1 MSEATGTVVET
12 DGSYAI
18 VSTDETGCGRCQEKG
33 GCGGA
38 NVGRMFCAA
47 PKRWR
52 VLNPRGAVIG
62 EKVRIAV
69 GEGAVSSSALLIYVL
84 PLAFLIAGA
93 LVGTALA
100 ADFGGIFGAI
110 SGLLLAWFWVRHL
123 QKRRYCDPQYHPHI
137 L

>member
-1 MSEATGTVVET
+1 MSETTGTVVET
-12 DGSYAI
+12 DGDYAI
-18 VSTDETGCGRCQEKG
+18 VNADEAGCGRCHEKG

-38 NVGRMFCAA
+38 NVGRMFCTA

-52 VLNPRGAVIG
+52 VLNPRGAIVG

-93 LVGTALA
+93 VLGTALA
-100 ADFGGIFGAI
+100 ADSGGIVGAV
-110 SGLLLAWFWVRHL
+110 SGLLLAWLWVRHL